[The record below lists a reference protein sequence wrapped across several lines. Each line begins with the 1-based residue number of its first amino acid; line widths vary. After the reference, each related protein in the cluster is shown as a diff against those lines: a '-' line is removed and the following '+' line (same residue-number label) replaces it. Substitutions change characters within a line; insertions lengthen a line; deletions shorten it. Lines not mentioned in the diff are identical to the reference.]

1 MKAPIALAAAALL
14 LAALAGCAGLPSAPP
29 PGIQSA
35 SAVTRATEQDGR
47 FITFIGPKRPH
58 AEPFLGVPG
67 TNFTALRSSI
77 DTRNGET
84 VHQLYVEDSY
94 FGAKRDWEA
103 ARDPAGQTLR
113 FTHIS
118 KNQISCDNG
127 CSYAEE
133 FAASLPEALL
143 RASVQG
149 KLAGLARCASAQ
161 PAWGE
166 KRSAFRRYPGGHWA
180 TLASA
185 HDEIWRKALRF
196 SALRPRSCRLADTA
210 IGAAAQHHA
219 W

>member
-1 MKAPIALAAAALL
+1 MKTPIALAAAALL
-14 LAALAGCAGLPSAPP
+14 LAALAGCAGLPGAPP

-35 SAVTRATEQDGR
+35 TAVTRATEHDGR

-77 DTRNGET
+77 DTRDGET

-113 FTHIS
+113 FIAIS

-149 KLAGLARCASAQ
+149 KLAGLAISFTAHSGARQTIIVPGDLILKQLAAIDEARATLPAASAA
-161 PAWGE
+161 PPPNPM
-166 KRSAFRRYPGGHWA
+166 R
-180 TLASA
+180 
-185 HDEIWRKALRF
+185 
-196 SALRPRSCRLADTA
+196 
-210 IGAAAQHHA
+210 
-219 W
+219 

>member
-77 DTRNGET
+77 DMRNGET

-149 KLAGLARCASAQ
+149 KLAGLAISFTAHSGARQTIIVPGDLILKQLAAIDEARATLPAASAA
-161 PAWGE
+161 PPPNPM
-166 KRSAFRRYPGGHWA
+166 R
-180 TLASA
+180 
-185 HDEIWRKALRF
+185 
-196 SALRPRSCRLADTA
+196 
-210 IGAAAQHHA
+210 
-219 W
+219 

>member
-1 MKAPIALAAAALL
+1 MKTPIALAAAALL

-149 KLAGLARCASAQ
+149 KLAGLAISFTAHSGARQTIIVPGDLILKQLAAVDEARAALPAASAT
-161 PAWGE
+161 PPPIPM
-166 KRSAFRRYPGGHWA
+166 R
-180 TLASA
+180 
-185 HDEIWRKALRF
+185 
-196 SALRPRSCRLADTA
+196 
-210 IGAAAQHHA
+210 
-219 W
+219 